1 MDPESKKLLENT
13 FVLAQENNK
22 MLRKVRSIQKWGVFW
37 SLLKIILIIGITLG
51 SFYFLR
57 PYIDKIKDLY
67 NSISGVQQKLNDNS
81 NSFQD
86 LLKKF

>member
-13 FVLAQENNK
+13 FILAQENNK

-37 SLLKIILIIGITLG
+37 SWLKIILIIGITLG
-51 SFYFLR
+51 LFYFLQ
-57 PYIDKIKDLY
+57 PYINKIKDFY
-67 NSISGVQQKLNDNS
+67 NTISGAGQKLNDNS